1 MKKRILI
8 ATGGSGGHV
17 IPATV
22 FYHLL
27 KNRFKTYIS
36 SDLRGVNYFDKKYDI
51 KIIKTPKIFNN
62 FILIPIK
69 LFLMFFLTFN
79 AVIFLKR
86 KKIEIVLSTGGY
98 APIPLCLAC
107 IILTKKMYLFEPN
120 QVLGRS
126 NKFFLKYCDKVFC
139 YSKKIKNFPK
149 SLVSRIHQIH
159 PLVRKK
165 FYFNIKKKSKKF
177 NLAIIGGSQGA
188 KIFDESFSKL
198 ICEISKKRELTIVH
212 QTQKNNIKK
221 LKNFYRSKKIKN
233 KVFHFNKD
241 LMSMV
246 KNTDLCIT
254 RAGASSLSELLILNI
269 PFVAIPLPTSKDNH
283 QYENA
288 KFFQSK
294 KCCWILDEKNLKEK
308 YLYKFFKNIVL
319 KKKEYLLKFSSM
331 RKINKKYS
339 WKKQAQMI
347 LGVFDE
353 N

>member
-1 MKKRILI
+1 MKKKILI

-17 IPATV
+17 IPAIV

-27 KNRFKTYIS
+27 KHRFKTYIS
-36 SDLRGVNYFDKKYDI
+36 SDLRGTNYFDKKYDI
-51 KIIKTPKIFNN
+51 KIIKTPQIFNN
-62 FILIPIK
+62 FMLIPIK
-69 LFLMFFLTFN
+69 FFLVLFLTLN

-86 KKIEIVLSTGGY
+86 KKIEMVISTGGY

-107 IILTKKMYLFEPN
+107 IILAKKMYLFEPN

-139 YSKKIKNFPK
+139 YSKKIKNFPNNLIDK
-149 SLVSRIHQIH
+149 IYQIH

-177 NLAIIGGSQGA
+177 NLAILGGSQGA

-198 ICEISKKRELTIVH
+198 ICEISKKKELTIIH

-221 LKNFYRSKKIKN
+221 LKDFYKSKKIKN
-233 KVFHFNKD
+233 KVFHFSKD
-241 LMSMV
+241 IMSMV
-246 KNTDLCIT
+246 KNTDLCVS
-254 RAGASSLSELLILNI
+254 RAGASTLSELLILNI
-269 PFVAIPLPTSKDNH
+269 PFIAIPLPTSKDNH

-294 KCCWILDEKNLKEK
+294 KCCWILEEKNLNKK
-308 YLYKFFKNIVL
+308 YLYKFFKNIIL
-319 KKKEYLLKFSSM
+319 KQKEYLLKLSLM
-331 RKINKKYS
+331 KKINRKYS
-339 WKKQAQMI
+339 WKKQAQI
-347 LGVFDE
+347 ISGAFDE